1 MLNKWQGIGN
11 LTRDPEARTSGSG
24 LTVCNITVACNT
36 RRNVDG
42 VWQDVAEFVRVV
54 TFGKVADNVS
64 KFLQKGRQVYVEGEM
79 RTNKWQDK
87 DGIDR
92 WTTEIIAHEVKFLGS
107 AKGES
112 GDGYGRGRA
121 ASGNAVADDDIPF

>member
-24 LTVCNITVACNT
+24 LTVCNLSVACNT
-36 RRNVDG
+36 RRNVG
-42 VWQDVAEFVRVV
+42 GEWQDVPEYVRVV
-54 TFGKVADNVS
+54 TFAKLADNVA

-87 DGIDR
+87 DGNDR
-92 WTTEIIAHEVKFLGS
+92 WTTEIVANEVKFLGS
-107 AKGES
+107 AKSEAG
-112 GDGYGRGRA
+112 GGYGNGPSR
-121 ASGNAVADDDIPF
+121 GNAVADDDIPF